1 MHDLNAAA
9 GQALKD
15 AGMQAA
21 LDFAGDWADL
31 VLAEFRAWLIER
43 RELGLTFVTIEEFR
57 SQAWNQPTST
67 KAWGVLPKLATKA
80 GLIAPR
86 WAAPGIQDR
95 APAAS
100 PRTHGHEVKRWSI
113 VLREVE
119 PA

>member
-21 LDFAGDWADL
+21 LDFAGDWRNA
-31 VLAEFRAWLIER
+31 VLAEFREWLQQQR
-43 RELGLTFVTIEEFR
+43 DRGLTFVTVEEFR
-57 SQAWNQPTST
+57 SQAWNQPAST
-67 KAWGVLPKLATKA
+67 KAWGSLPAIATKA

-86 WAAPGIQDR
+86 WATPGIQDR

-100 PRTHGHEVKRWSI
+100 PRTHGHEVKRWNI
-113 VLREVE
+113 TLREVE
-119 PA
+119 AA